1 MTAAGNRLRG
11 PVRRADKGRT
21 HSTES
26 LFMDLFDAGNSP
38 RDIAAITGE
47 PFSKVDRVLGYM
59 REGASDDLKKPARLG
74 SAALLAAIARH
85 HPERIRA

>member
-1 MTAAGNRLRG
+1 MTAAGNRFRG
-11 PVRRADKGRT
+11 PMRRAEKGLT
-21 HSTES
+21 NSTET
-26 LFMDLFDAGNSP
+26 LFMDLYDAGNSP

-47 PFSKVDRVLGYM
+47 PFAKVDRVLGYM
-59 REGASDDLKKPARLG
+59 REGASDDLNKPARIG